1 MILTENDTFDMLLY
15 TQLLDSLDQKD
26 KDKMNVKIET
36 HHPAF
41 DLTTRASFR
50 HHSWPGVENLSI
62 KFRDNT
68 KLKEFSSVAFSTDLA
83 DVETCGMTMK
93 TSREATGE
101 FSWPA
106 GNIQLV
112 YPLLKQSLVGLGSN
126 DEDRMGKGEV
136 STSLYL
142 VPCAQLKTLIRVHSI
157 RSNFKVLI
165 GSHYCMALAL
175 SDKNELFESGYLDSA
190 GRKTAFTKASLKA
203 PVRLIASSHYSATV
217 VLEAWKTIPFGTKEA
232 LITITSRVTN
242 LKPLLPR

>member
-1 MILTENDTFDMLLY
+1 MVNSSEYSKAVCDFKTNKMILTENDTFDMLLY

-41 DLTTRASFR
+41 DLTTRASVTI
-50 HHSWPGVENLSI
+50 PGVENLSI
-62 KFRDNT
+62 KFKDNT

-126 DEDRMGKGEV
+126 AEDRMGKGEYK
-136 STSLYL
+136 SL
-142 VPCAQLKTLIRVHSI
+142 S
-157 RSNFKVLI
+157 
-165 GSHYCMALAL
+165 GALCPIEDAH
-175 SDKNELFESGYLDSA
+175 KGTFH
-190 GRKTAFTKASLKA
+190 
-203 PVRLIASSHYSATV
+203 PVKL
-217 VLEAWKTIPFGTKEA
+217 
-232 LITITSRVTN
+232 
-242 LKPLLPR
+242 